1 MAMAADRICA
11 AGESYLGL
19 VEVGVGL
26 LPAGGGCR
34 ELLRRVVTPAMK
46 RADSDPLPFLGKVF
60 ENIAMAKVSASAL
73 QAQEMGFLTD
83 CDRIIMK
90 GEHVLA
96 EAKREVLALAAAGY
110 APPPRTKSDLCPGTA
125 GDRRPDHHGPVH
137 ALGGVH
143 LRLRYVYR
151 QEDRLCSFR
160 R

>member
-1 MAMAADRICA
+1 MAADRICA
-11 AGESYLGL
+11 AGESYMGL

-83 CDRIIMK
+83 CDRIVMK

-96 EAKREVLALAAAGY
+96 EANGRSWLWPRPGMPHRRGPSPSMPWVSAAL
-110 APPPRTKSDLCPGTA
+110 PPCP
-125 GDRRPDHHGPVH
+125 
-137 ALGGVH
+137 
-143 LRLRYVYR
+143 
-151 QEDRLCSFR
+151 
-160 R
+160 